1 MNVWRLS
8 WRVSQHEP
16 RTFWLGWSTF
26 VVFFSLPA
34 LIGWVL
40 SRGFAALERG
50 DTTAVYR
57 AALALVALEVARM
70 AVVHVAALAWTR
82 VWVHMQ
88 SILRANL
95 LIAQLSSGGT
105 EQGPPVASAGEALT
119 HFRDDT
125 EDVAMFID
133 GMVDVSGGL
142 VFTVIAGFV
151 LGAADLGAAAVL
163 LIPLLAIAVATR
175 ALDTRIKAYRA
186 ADREAAGDV
195 TGFVGEVVS
204 SATTVRV
211 NDAAESVLARLRTL
225 VDRRRVTAVRDRVLD
240 EGVQAFSQGA
250 ADVGLALVILVSAGA
265 ISTGAFGV
273 GTLALFAAYLGWLS
287 FLPRMVG
294 RMLARRKQA
303 TVAFER
309 MARLVPG
316 GATEALVHER
326 TLPIGRRATRVRPPV
341 VRPER
346 VRLERLEVRGL
357 GVVHRDAVDGALA
370 GVDLVIER
378 GSITIVTGPIGAGK
392 STLLRAILGLL
403 DGTGATVTG
412 ELRWNGVPVLDRAAF
427 LVPPNAA
434 FASQVPHLVSDSL
447 AENVALGPAEPERIE
462 RALRMA
468 AIAEDVAAFP
478 EGTATTIG
486 PRGLRLSGGQ
496 RQRLATARALVHA
509 PELVVLDDVSSA
521 LDVETELRLWDELAA
536 VGATVLAVSHREV
549 AFDRADQVVHL
560 EAGRVV
566 GVSRRVGASPTR

>member
-1 MNVWRLS
+1 
-8 WRVSQHEP
+8 
-16 RTFWLGWSTF
+16 
-26 VVFFSLPA
+26 
-34 LIGWVL
+34 
-40 SRGFAALERG
+40 
-50 DTTAVYR
+50 
-57 AALALVALEVARM
+57 
-70 AVVHVAALAWTR
+70 
-82 VWVHMQ
+82 
-88 SILRANL
+88 
-95 LIAQLSSGGT
+95 
-105 EQGPPVASAGEALT
+105 
-119 HFRDDT
+119 
-125 EDVAMFID
+125 
-133 GMVDVSGGL
+133 
-142 VFTVIAGFV
+142 
-151 LGAADLGAAAVL
+151 
-163 LIPLLAIAVATR
+163 
-175 ALDTRIKAYRA
+175 
-186 ADREAAGDV
+186 
-195 TGFVGEVVS
+195 
-204 SATTVRV
+204 
-211 NDAAESVLARLRTL
+211 
-225 VDRRRVTAVRDRVLD
+225 
-240 EGVQAFSQGA
+240 
-250 ADVGLALVILVSAGA
+250 
-265 ISTGAFGV
+265 
-273 GTLALFAAYLGWLS
+273 
-287 FLPRMVG
+287 MVG

-566 GVSRRVGASPTR
+566 RVDRRHDRTRSVASR